1 MRIRNPGDPLGML
14 RRPSAYQPLKTFVA
28 RNVQPQ
34 ATSNIQLSGGK
45 SRPYHYSLAS
55 TSTVPFASV
64 EGSGGIQKE
73 FSWGE
78 IIEIPPGITV
88 NVRNSSRHA
97 GDIII
102 QSGQD
107 TSNTPAR
114 ISFPISFIP
123 YGSSVDPYYFQQDGF
138 IDTRRARRCYWVFFA
153 QEAPADFDITT
164 LGYYAQ
170 HTANPEG
177 NNIFDTA
184 SWAFTQSIIAGDYVG
199 YIPIGLSTTYP
210 TFVTDNVVPMMLAD
224 YQRIFFSQ
232 QGDTPFSFNFAVLE
246 YL

>member
-1 MRIRNPGDPLGML
+1 MRIQNPGDPLGML
-14 RRPSAYQPLKTFVA
+14 KSGKNTYQPLKTFVA

-34 ATSNIQLSGGK
+34 AVSSIQLSGGK
-45 SRPYHYSLAS
+45 NKPFYYSLAS
-55 TSTVPFASV
+55 TSTIPFAAV

-88 NVRNSSRHA
+88 NVKNSSRHA

-102 QSGQD
+102 QSGTD
-107 TSNTPAR
+107 HSNTPAR
-114 ISFPISFIP
+114 ISFPIAFAPFGDS
-123 YGSSVDPYYFQQDGF
+123 GDLLQQTGF
-138 IDTRRARRCYWVFFA
+138 IDTRRARRCYWVNPGF
-153 QEAPADFDITT
+153 EAELDSRVYI

-184 SWAFTQSIIAGDYVG
+184 SWLSAVFMNVGDAITYV
-199 YIPIGLSTTYP
+199 PIGMGVDIP
-210 TFVTDNVVPMMLAD
+210 TFTTDNMLPMMLAD
-224 YQRIFFSQ
+224 YQRIMLEGL
-232 QGDTPFSFNFAVLE
+232 GDVAPFYSFVVLE